1 MWKLEKAGEI
11 SIKAKAMK
19 GGSSS
24 NTLSIEELRNFFIS
38 YHSLYN
44 YEHFS
49 GKDGVK
55 KIMQRLG
62 TVQYDVL
69 NMVGRNPDLVL
80 QSRVKNYRA
89 VFLEE
94 LLYRERFLADGWD
107 KEMSIYLMSDW
118 KNFSRIREQSKKSTA
133 QVLNYRGQEEALQY
147 LTQVIN
153 EIKKRG
159 PLASREI
166 KLGATEKHSWGHRQI
181 SGAAMDYLF
190 SEGILGIH
198 KKQNTQKIYD
208 LCENLIPGKILNA
221 PDKFKTE
228 DDFLEWYFYR
238 RIGSLGAALIKNG
251 TAWLGYFL
259 GDSTT
264 RRRIFKTLE
273 EKKKIIPMIVPELNE
288 VFYIQNTSK
297 VFINS
302 KTQYDGIARFLAPL
316 DNLLW
321 DRAMIRK
328 VFNFEYS
335 WEVYVPQAKRKYGYY
350 VLPVLYKN
358 KLIARVEFEKYN
370 KGKPLSV
377 KNWWW
382 EKYYSECNKKI
393 KSEINSAVKRGL
405 LNFANYLE
413 AEGVE
418 KESLSLPFA

>member
-1 MWKLEKAGEI
+1 MWKQEKAGEL
-11 SIKAKAMK
+11 SIN
-19 GGSSS
+19 SSS
-24 NTLSIEELRNFFIS
+24 ISLSIEELRNYLTG
-38 YHSLYN
+38 YHSLNN

-49 GKDGVK
+49 EKDGTK

-89 VFLEE
+89 VYLEE
-94 LLYRERFLADGWD
+94 LLYKERFLADGWD

-118 KNFSRIREQSKKSTA
+118 KNFSRVREQSKNTTT
-133 QVLNYRGQEEALQY
+133 QVLRNRGQEEALQY
-147 LTQVIN
+147 LAKVIK
-153 EIKKRG
+153 EIKTRG

-190 SEGILGIH
+190 SEGLLGIYR
-198 KKQNTQKIYD
+198 KQNTQKIYD
-208 LCENLIPGKILNA
+208 LTENLIPGKIINA

-238 RIGSLGAALIKNG
+238 RIGSLGAALLRNG

-264 RRRIFKTLE
+264 RRRIFKILE
-273 EKKKIIPMIVPELNE
+273 EKKKIIPLKVPELNE
-288 VFYIQNTSK
+288 VFYIQNNSK
-297 VFINS
+297 VFLNS
-302 KTQYDGIARFLAPL
+302 KPQYDGIARFLAPL

-321 DRAMIRK
+321 DRAMIKK

-335 WEVYVPQAKRKYGYY
+335 WEVYVPQVKRKYGYY

-358 KLIARVEFEKYN
+358 KLIARAEFEKYN
-370 KGKPLSV
+370 KGKPLSL

-382 EKYYSECNKKI
+382 ESYYSECSKKI
-393 KSEINSAVKRGL
+393 KSEIKGAVKKGL
-405 LNFANYLE
+405 ANFADYLE
-413 AEGVE
+413 ADGVD
-418 KESLSLPFA
+418 KESIALPFA